1 MLTEMV
7 VIDGTV
13 VLLILVVTFVETWVM
28 ILNAEIIN
36 FDIKV
41 RFYE

>member
-41 RFYE
+41 RFDE

>member
-13 VLLILVVTFVETWVM
+13 VLLIQVVTFVETWVM